1 MKKKILMIAVLFA
14 ALLVQAREI
23 TVVVRGIRTSNTG
36 NTEVITREPDT
47 LAVIPGRG
55 VENIYVTL
63 RDSCGH
69 VMEYYCVPAT
79 WEDCLSVVS
88 PSLPNSYTLEI
99 RDDRGVIYT
108 KED

>member
-1 MKKKILMIAVLFA
+1 MKKKWLMIAVLFT

-23 TVVVRGIRTSNTG
+23 TIVVRGTHTSNTG
-36 NTEVITREPDT
+36 STEVITREPDT
-47 LAVIPGRG
+47 LSVIPGRG

-69 VMEYYCVPAT
+69 VVEYYCVPAT

>member
-1 MKKKILMIAVLFA
+1 MKKKILIVLSLLLAFIA
-14 ALLVQAREI
+14 QAKEI
-23 TVVVRGIRTSNTG
+23 TIVIRGIKPSNTG
-36 NTEVITREPDT
+36 YTEVITREPDT
-47 LAVIPGRG
+47 LSVIPGRG

>member
-1 MKKKILMIAVLFA
+1 MVA
-14 ALLVQAREI
+14 ALLAALFTQAREI
-23 TVVVRGIRTSNTG
+23 KVVLKGTSESTTG
-36 NTEVITREPDT
+36 ETEVITREPDT

-63 RDSCGH
+63 RDSC
-69 VMEYYCVPAT
+69 VPAT
-79 WEDCLSVVS
+79 WEDCFNVVS

>member
-1 MKKKILMIAVLFA
+1 MKKKIVIVA
-14 ALLVQAREI
+14 ALLAALFTQAREI
-23 TVVVRGIRTSNTG
+23 KVVLKGISESTTG
-36 NTEVITREPDT
+36 ETEVITREPDT
-47 LAVIPGRG
+47 LSVIPGRG

-63 RDSCGH
+63 RDSCGQ

-88 PSLPNSYTLEI
+88 PALPNSYTLEI

-108 KED
+108 KND